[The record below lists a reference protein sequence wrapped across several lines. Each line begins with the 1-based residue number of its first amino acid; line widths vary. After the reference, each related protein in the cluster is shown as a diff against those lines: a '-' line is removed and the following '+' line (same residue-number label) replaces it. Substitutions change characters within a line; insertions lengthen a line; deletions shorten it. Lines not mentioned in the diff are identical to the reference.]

1 MSVPDRIDFDR
12 SRAVLIGT
20 SAYTEGLEPMP
31 AAADGLRRME
41 DLLVG
46 LCGWP
51 SAAVTSFKDL
61 STGNRGSGRSAS

>member
-1 MSVPDRIDFDR
+1 MSVPDRIDFDQ

-31 AAADGLRRME
+31 AAANSLRRME

-51 SAAVTSFKDL
+51 SAAVTGL
-61 STGNRGSGRSAS
+61 EQQRNGQ